1 MALLKKI
8 GRLAAA
14 IGIALVAEILLFAG
28 AAFIDSKIPQPWGE
42 RLARITQEPGYHLV
56 NWCANVRRPGFEEQ
70 AAYAMLIPLIQWMIW
85 SVVFY
90 VLLSRT
96 KRNASA

>member
-1 MALLKKI
+1 MRSRFWRFASAISI
-8 GRLAAA
+8 GLAC
-14 IGIALVAEILLFAG
+14 EILLFVG
-28 AAFIDSKIPQPWGE
+28 DAFIASKVPQPWGE
-42 RLARITQEPGYHLV
+42 RLAVATQEPAYHLV
-56 NWCANVRRPGFEEQ
+56 NWFATAHPPGFEEQ

-96 KRNASA
+96 KHNASA